1 MNQLRLACLM
11 VMALTTVPV
20 MAEKQAFFGD
30 LHIHTRYS
38 MDAYSFGT
46 RTGPDEA
53 YRFAKGAPI
62 THPLGFTVQLD
73 TPLDFYA
80 VTDHAEY
87 LGALATFDN
96 PDHPL
101 FEAATELGLLDESAV
116 AERGRRHPQMPDFVA
131 QHNTLAERRSAW
143 QDIVAAAQAH
153 YEPGKLTT
161 FIGYE
166 YTSFR
171 EGGNLHRNVIFG
183 TDKVPADIFGR
194 LESENPEA
202 LWRWMDDQR
211 DQGFEVLAIPHNS
224 NGSDGWM
231 FDDEQWDGSPIDP
244 EYAALRLR
252 NEPIVEIT
260 QVKGT
265 SETHPFLSPNDEW
278 ADFEVF
284 PYQIA
289 SWAKSKPQGSY
300 VRDAYLTGLKLEA
313 EIGANPYKFGIVGAS
328 DTHNSGS
335 RFDEQ
340 TFAGKVGVMDA
351 QPVRR
356 GSVPTGMTENVAEYR
371 HVFRINYGAAGLTG
385 VWAQQNN
392 RAAIYSAFRK
402 KETFATSGTRIRL
415 RMGASAQMTADLH
428 TRPDW
433 AAEVAQ
439 SGGAMQ
445 GGELVAGADSPGFV
459 VQAEQDA
466 RGAALQRLQ
475 IIKGWY
481 AGGKKQEAVF
491 DIACSDGL
499 KVAPD
504 HRCPDNGASV
514 NLTNCAISADT
525 GDAVLSA
532 TWQDPTYEPGQK
544 AFYYARALENPTCRW
559 STWDAVRAGVAPRS
573 GWSSTIQ
580 ERAWSSP
587 IWIN

>member
-1 MNQLRLACLM
+1 MKDLRLACL
-11 VMALTTVPV
+11 VIALLTNVPV
-20 MAEKQAFFGD
+20 LASKQAFFGD

-53 YRFAKGAPI
+53 YRFAKGEAI
-62 THPLGFTVQLD
+62 THPQGFTVQLD

-87 LGALATFDN
+87 LGALTTFDN

-101 FEAATELGLLDESAV
+101 FQAATELGLLDASTV
-116 AERGRRHPQMPDFVA
+116 AERGRRHPDMPDFVA

-143 QDIVAAAQAH
+143 QDIVAAAETH

-171 EGGNLHRNVIFG
+171 ESGNLHRNVIFASNR
-183 TDKVPADIFGR
+183 VPTDIFGR
-194 LESENPEA
+194 LESENPEE
-202 LWRWMDDQR
+202 LWRWMDEQR
-211 DQGFEVLAIPHNS
+211 DQGFDVLAIPHNS

-231 FDDEQWDGSPIDP
+231 FDDEQWDGSPIDQ

-278 ADFEVF
+278 ADFEIF
-284 PYQIA
+284 PYRIA
-289 SWAKSKPQGSY
+289 NWLKSKPRGSY
-300 VRDAYLTGLKLEA
+300 VRDAYLTGLKLDA
-313 EIGANPYKFGIVGAS
+313 ESGVNPYKFGIVGAS

-335 RFDEQ
+335 RFDEE
-340 TFAGKVGVMDA
+340 TFVGKVGVMDA
-351 QPVRR
+351 KPERR
-356 GSVPTGMTENVAEYR
+356 GSVPTAISENVPEYR

-385 VWAQQNN
+385 VWAEENN
-392 RAAIYSAFRK
+392 RSSIYAAFRR
-402 KETFATSGTRIRL
+402 KETFATTGTRIRL
-415 RMGASAQMTADLH
+415 RMGASTEVAAGVH
-428 TRPDW
+428 TRRDW
-433 AAEVAQ
+433 AAEVTKK
-439 SGGAMQ
+439 GVMQ
-445 GGELVAGADSPGFV
+445 GGELVSGAKSPFFV

-466 RGAALQRLQ
+466 RGAPLQRLQ

-481 AGGKKQEAVF
+481 ADGRKHEAVF

-499 KVAPD
+499 AVARG

-514 NLTNCAISADT
+514 DLASCAISADA
-525 GDAVLSA
+525 GDAALSV
-532 TWQDPTYEPGQK
+532 TWQDPTYEAGQQ
-544 AFYYARALENPTCRW
+544 AFYYARVLENPTCRW
-559 STWDAVRAGVAPRS
+559 STWDAVRAGVEPRS
-573 GWSSTIQ
+573 GWSTTIQ